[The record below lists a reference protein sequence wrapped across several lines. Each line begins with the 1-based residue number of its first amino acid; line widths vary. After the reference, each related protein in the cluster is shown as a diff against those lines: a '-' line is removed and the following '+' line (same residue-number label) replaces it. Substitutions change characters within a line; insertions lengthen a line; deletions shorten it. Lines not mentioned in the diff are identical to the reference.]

1 MDESS
6 PHEQHPDGMRYF
18 YARTLKELFP
28 DKDEHHIILDT
39 KGKCTYY
46 IGGETMKK
54 EMIEID
60 AEQYL
65 QSERRFR
72 KEGGHD
78 VFRAIIGSGM
88 SYWDV
93 EMGLYEGAA
102 KERIDDIIKRHKL
115 KKF

>member
-18 YARTLKELFP
+18 YARTLKEFFP
-28 DKDEHHIILDT
+28 NEDRHHIILDT
-39 KGKCTYY
+39 KGKCTFY

-60 AEQYL
+60 AEHWIESDRY
-65 QSERRFR
+65 FR
-72 KEGGHD
+72 KGGGAD
-78 VFRAIIGSGM
+78 VFRAIIGSGW
-88 SYWDV
+88 SYV
-93 EMGLYEGAA
+93 ETEIGLYEGAA

-115 KKF
+115 EKF